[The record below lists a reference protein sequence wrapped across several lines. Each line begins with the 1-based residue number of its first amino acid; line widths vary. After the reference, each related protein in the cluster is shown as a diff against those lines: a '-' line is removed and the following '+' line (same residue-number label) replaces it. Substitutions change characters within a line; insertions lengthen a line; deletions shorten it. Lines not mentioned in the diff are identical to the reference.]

1 MATRN
6 DPEKEKKQRKGFLKQ
21 ASEMLLDMKK
31 QLLKE
36 MQGRVKEET
45 EGVKDEGR
53 DTYYLA
59 SDERDREINFILNDR
74 EREKLLA
81 IDEALER
88 IKDKTYDLASDERD
102 REINFIL
109 NDREREKLLA
119 IDEALERIKDKTYG
133 LCESCEGEIQLG
145 RLKVLPFTR
154 LCVKCQEENEKESKR
169 QKTLEDERGYRKLV
183 ISDIEED
190 GF

>member
-1 MATRN
+1 MPKT
-6 DPEKEKKQRKGFLKQ
+6 DPEKEKKQRRVFLKQ
-21 ASEMLLDMKK
+21 AADTLEETKK

-36 MQGRVKEET
+36 IRGRVKEET

-53 DTYYLA
+53 DTY
-59 SDERDREINFILNDR
+59 
-74 EREKLLA
+74 
-81 IDEALER
+81 
-88 IKDKTYDLASDERD
+88 DLASDERD

-109 NDREREKLLA
+109 NAREREKLLA
-119 IDEALERIKDKTYG
+119 IDEALQRIKDKTYG

-154 LCVKCQEENEKESKR
+154 LCVRCQEETEKENKR

-183 ISDIEED
+183 MNDFEEE

>member
-1 MATRN
+1 MARTE
-6 DPEKEKKQRKGFLKQ
+6 PEKEKKQRKDFLKQ
-21 ASEMLLDMKK
+21 AAEMLQETKR
-31 QLLKE
+31 QALKE

-53 DTYYLA
+53 D
-59 SDERDREINFILNDR
+59 
-74 EREKLLA
+74 
-81 IDEALER
+81 
-88 IKDKTYDLASDERD
+88 TYDLASDERD

-119 IDEALERIKDKTYG
+119 IDEALQRIKEKTYG
-133 LCESCEGEIQLG
+133 ICESCEGEIQLG

-183 ISDIEED
+183 INDFEEE

>member
-1 MATRN
+1 MPKT
-6 DPEKEKKQRKGFLKQ
+6 DPEKEKKQRKEFLKQ
-21 ASEMLLDMKK
+21 AADTLLETKK

-53 DTYYLA
+53 DTY
-59 SDERDREINFILNDR
+59 
-74 EREKLLA
+74 
-81 IDEALER
+81 
-88 IKDKTYDLASDERD
+88 DLASDERD

-109 NDREREKLLA
+109 NDREREKLHA
-119 IDEALERIKDKTYG
+119 IDEALQRIKDRTYG
-133 LCESCEGEIQLG
+133 ICESCEGEIKLG

-154 LCVKCQEENEKESKR
+154 LCVKCQEENERESKR
-169 QKTLEDERGYRKLV
+169 QKTLEDERGYRKIV
-183 ISDIEED
+183 ITDFEED

>member
-1 MATRN
+1 MARN
-6 DPEKEKKQRKGFLKQ
+6 EPEKEKKQRREFLKQ
-21 ASEMLLDMKK
+21 AAEMLQETKR
-31 QLLKE
+31 QALKE

-53 DTYYLA
+53 D
-59 SDERDREINFILNDR
+59 
-74 EREKLLA
+74 
-81 IDEALER
+81 
-88 IKDKTYDLASDERD
+88 TYDLASDERD

-119 IDEALERIKDKTYG
+119 IDEALQRIKDKTYG
-133 LCESCEGEIQLG
+133 ICESCEGEIQLG
-145 RLKVLPFTR
+145 RLKILPFTR
-154 LCVKCQEENEKESKR
+154 LCVKCQEENERESKR

-183 ISDIEED
+183 INDFEEE